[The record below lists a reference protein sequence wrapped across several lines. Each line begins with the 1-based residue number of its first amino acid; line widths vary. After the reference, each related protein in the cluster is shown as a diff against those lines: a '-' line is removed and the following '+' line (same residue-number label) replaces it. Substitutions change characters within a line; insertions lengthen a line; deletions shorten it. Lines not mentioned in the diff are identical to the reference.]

1 MTRMAGDPSV
11 TAHVW
16 TGDEDLPKIVR
27 VRAPEFMLGANPMPP
42 EVIRNRSKGI
52 RTKKLRDPGWKM
64 IHNSNA
70 VVRGDIAPEDLKA
83 TAVYSTELF
92 VMLRSYLGGGDW
104 SGLFSSR
111 LFREGA
117 DFRQA
122 AGRAGAANAESYYDP
137 RSAEIVMW
145 FGLYPTPLLY
155 QRAFAHEFAHAY
167 IDLVLGRTSPLWL
180 MEGLAEWFSNLDW
193 RGHIFVPG
201 QANGRAL
208 LLLDRSE
215 QEDGLLLEKLVSMPR
230 EEMYGPNFGI
240 YYAQA
245 WSVVDW
251 LMVHRSARA
260 VQDLIHGDLGDLA
273 RELVPHEA
281 QWRDHVRMMID
292 SGR

>member
-1 MTRMAGDPSV
+1 MTRMAGDPVV

-16 TGDEDLPKIVR
+16 TGDEDLPEIVR
-27 VRAPEFMLGANPMPP
+27 VRAPEFSLGANPMPP
-42 EVIRNRSKGI
+42 EVIKNRSKGI
-52 RTKKLRDPGWKM
+52 RAKKLPDPGWKM
-64 IHNSNA
+64 IRNSTA

-111 LFREGA
+111 LFREGG
-117 DFRQA
+117 DFRQTA
-122 AGRAGAANAESYYDP
+122 ARAGAANAESYYDP

-167 IDLVLGRTSPLWL
+167 IDRVLDRTSPLWL

-201 QANGRAL
+201 QMNNLAL
-208 LLLDRSE
+208 QQLARSE
-215 QEDGLLLEKLVSMPR
+215 EQDGLMLGKLISMPR
-230 EEMYGPNFGI
+230 DEMYGPNFAT

-260 VQDLIHGDLGDLA
+260 VQDLVQGDLQDLA
-273 RELVPHEA
+273 RNLIPHEA
-281 QWRDHVRMMID
+281 QWRAHVRMMID